1 MEQQPKG
8 RNFAG
13 LPKERKTRILVAAI
27 EVFAKNDYKRA
38 STDEIASKAGIS
50 KGLLFYYFKNKKTL
64 YLYLAEHLKRMIE
77 AHLQKEVLEGIDD
90 FFELLDYGMEQK
102 VSLMEKMPWVLDFSV
117 RMYYNTDKEVYA
129 SVQRYIVST
138 SVQRYIVSMTNQ
150 MYELYFSHI
159 DTTKFR
165 EGVDPQ
171 QVLRMLIFLVDGY
184 LHWQMISGE
193 QIRLEP
199 LVEEYQK
206 WKQMLIKYAYRE
218 EYQQ

>member
-129 SVQRYIVST
+129 SVQRYIVS
-138 SVQRYIVSMTNQ
+138 MTNQ

-193 QIRLEP
+193 RIELGP
-199 LVEEYQK
+199 LVKEYAV
-206 WKQMLIKYAYRE
+206 WKETLIKYAYRE
-218 EYQQ
+218 EYQR

>member
-129 SVQRYIVST
+129 G
-138 SVQRYIVSMTNQ
+138 VQRYIVSMTNQ

-193 QIRLEP
+193 HIELGP
-199 LVEEYQK
+199 LVKEYAV
-206 WKQMLIKYAYRE
+206 WKETLIKYAYRE
-218 EYQQ
+218 EYQR

>member
-129 SVQRYIVST
+129 SVQRYIVS
-138 SVQRYIVSMTNQ
+138 MTNQ

-165 EGVDPQ
+165 EGVNPQ

-193 QIRLEP
+193 RIELGP
-199 LVEEYQK
+199 LVKEYAV
-206 WKQMLIKYAYRE
+206 WKETLIKYAYRE
-218 EYQQ
+218 EYQR

>member
-1 MEQQPKG
+1 MQQQSQHRP
-8 RNFAG
+8 FAS
-13 LPKERKTRILVAAI
+13 LPREKKARILTAAI

-50 KGLLFYYFKNKKTL
+50 KGLLFYYFKNKKAL

-102 VSLMEKMPWVLDFSV
+102 VGLMEKMPWLLDFSV
-117 RMYYNTDKEVYA
+117 RMYYNTDKEVC
-129 SVQRYIVST
+129 T
-138 SVQRYIVSMTNQ
+138 SVQKYIVGMTSQ
-150 MYELYFSHI
+150 LYELYFAHI
-159 DTTKFR
+159 NTAKFR

-193 QIRLEP
+193 RIKLEP
-199 LVEEYQK
+199 LVKEYAV
-206 WKQMLIKYAYRE
+206 WKETLMKYAYRE
-218 EYQQ
+218 EYQR

>member
-1 MEQQPKG
+1 MNQQQQSRP
-8 RNFAG
+8 FAS
-13 LPKERKTRILVAAI
+13 LPKEKKSRILTAAM

-50 KGLLFYYFKNKKTL
+50 KGLLFYYFRDKKTL
-64 YLYLAEHLKRMIE
+64 YLYLADHLKRMIE
-77 AHLQKEVLEGIDD
+77 AHLQKEVLNGIDD
-90 FFELLDYGMEQK
+90 FFDLLDYGMERK
-102 VSLMEKMPWVLDFSV
+102 VCLMEKMPWVLDFSV

-129 SVQRYIVST
+129 

-193 QIRLEP
+193 RIELGP
-199 LVEEYQK
+199 LVKEYAV
-206 WKQMLIKYAYRE
+206 WKETLIKYAYRE
-218 EYQQ
+218 EYQR

>member
-8 RNFAG
+8 RTFAG

-129 SVQRYIVST
+129 SVQRYIVS
-138 SVQRYIVSMTNQ
+138 MTNQ

-193 QIRLEP
+193 RIELGP
-199 LVEEYQK
+199 LVKEYAV
-206 WKQMLIKYAYRE
+206 WKETLIKYAYRE
-218 EYQQ
+218 EYQR